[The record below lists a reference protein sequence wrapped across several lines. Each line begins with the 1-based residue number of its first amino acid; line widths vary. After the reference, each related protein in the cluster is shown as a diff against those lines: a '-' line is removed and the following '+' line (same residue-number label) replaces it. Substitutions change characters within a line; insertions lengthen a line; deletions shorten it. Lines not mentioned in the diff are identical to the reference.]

1 MKKILLFVSLL
12 TVTAAVHADGL
23 IINNTSGQKN
33 GTATIMVELT
43 NASNSYRAVLFDL
56 KLPQGV
62 NVIYDEYGDPLISK
76 GERLSGKYSVTGNH
90 LSNGNDR
97 FGVINTSDNEA
108 ISGETG
114 ALFSFTVALSDE
126 LTIGSSLNASVSAIK
141 LTDTSATDHSQEN
154 FTFKIIVEEVRTILD
169 EVSAIVP
176 SASNGAVDVR
186 VNRTI
191 KANEW
196 STICLPFSISAAQ
209 MQTAFGDDVEVELA
223 DFKGYETVEEGSN
236 VVGINVNFTTA
247 TAIAANHPYIIKV
260 SKPVTEIL
268 VDGVDINPED
278 EPTVATVNRTRRQ
291 WSELIGT
298 YVANT
303 TVPEKTLFL
312 SGNKFYYSTGA
323 TKMKAFRAY
332 FDFYDVLTNVD
343 ESYPVKM
350 MIDINGVETGIEN
363 MVDGQGT
370 KDNVYDLSGRKVT
383 KPQHRGV
390 YIVNGKKT
398 LIK

>member
-12 TVTAAVHADGL
+12 AVTAAVYADGL

-196 STICLPFSISAAQ
+196 STICLPFAISATQ
-209 MQTAFGDDVEVELA
+209 MQTAFGNDVEVELA

-236 VVGINVNFTTA
+236 VVGINVNFATA

-260 SKPVTEIL
+260 SKSVTEIL
-268 VDGVDINPED
+268 VDGVDIIPED

-350 MIDINGVETGIEN
+350 MIDINGEETGIEN

-390 YIVNGKKT
+390 YIVNGKKM